1 MSGDAQ
7 VAAADLDEERIALCS
22 PHGCDMANGPD
33 QQTHEPE
40 AQAEAHG
47 SGQRAIQDVD
57 VCDLAP
63 VLSPFIEV
71 ARFV

>member
-1 MSGDAQ
+1 M
-7 VAAADLDEERIALCS
+7 AAANRDEEWIALGRLDCRE
-22 PHGCDMANGPD
+22 MADRPD
-33 QQTHEPE
+33 DETGEPE